1 MRSSL
6 LPWRR
11 PWVAPLAAVAAAVA
25 LAAQAATPAPV
36 TIRADSAV
44 LDEGNLTS
52 RYIGNVEIE
61 QGNARISGEEMRI
74 EHDAEGAPR
83 RLIVTGAP
91 ARFRQSE
98 PPPVTG
104 RSQRIEVDLAGNE
117 IRLLGQAEVVRNGDT
132 LRGERIRYQR
142 DSQRI
147 LADGEA
153 GGGRIEITITPE
165 RTDP

>member
-1 MRSSL
+1 MRCSMPPRRRLLVAL
-6 LPWRR
+6 LPM
-11 PWVAPLAAVAAAVA
+11 LAA
-25 LAAQAATPAPV
+25 LAAQAQTQAPV

-52 RYIGNVEIE
+52 RYVGNVEIE
-61 QGNARISGEEMRI
+61 QGNARISGAEMRI
-74 EHDAEGAPR
+74 EHNAEGTPQ
-83 RLIVTGAP
+83 RLIVTGEP
-91 ARFRQSE
+91 ARFVQSE
-98 PPPVTG
+98 PPPVSG
-104 RSQRIEVDLAGNE
+104 RGRRIEVDLAGDE

-153 GGGRIEITITPE
+153 GGGRVEITITPE
-165 RTDP
+165 RADR

>member
-6 LPWRR
+6 RPGRRLLVALLPM
-11 PWVAPLAAVAAAVA
+11 LAV
-25 LAAQAATPAPV
+25 LAAQAQAPAPV

-52 RYIGNVEIE
+52 RYVGNVEIE
-61 QGNARISGEEMRI
+61 QGSARISGAEMHI
-74 EHDAEGAPR
+74 EHDAAGTPQ
-83 RLIVTGAP
+83 RLIVTGDP
-91 ARFRQSE
+91 ARFAQSE

-104 RSQRIEVDLAGNE
+104 RGQRIEVDLAGDE

-153 GGGRIEITITPE
+153 GGGRVEITITPE
-165 RTDP
+165 RAEP